1 MESIA
6 GEHLIIFRILDSEC
20 YHSQWF
26 CLEFGFW
33 LYCSC
38 GFLFCLT
45 SLVNLVLC
53 TLRMTEFKAL
63 CLILRCRPLLRFSL
77 LKCYWNK
84 IFVTKIFS
92 YLKFRFSST
101 LTISWWNIYDAWSPL
116 CILGLLRG
124 LRQMLSTEI
133 LTDRVQKIKEISLH
147 SAHNWCS
154 EMPFKRSKSNKK

>member
-1 MESIA
+1 MWRLLKIKSLTTIFKVAGYFSAEYVRSLEEHTQKKTGNKTWEISCAFTISNDANAPVLVEVFHLNSTALDQVESIA
-6 GEHLIIFRILDSEC
+6 GDHLIIFRILDSEC

-38 GFLFCLT
+38 GFLFCVN

-84 IFVTKIFS
+84 NFVPKISF
-92 YLKFRFSST
+92 
-101 LTISWWNIYDAWSPL
+101 
-116 CILGLLRG
+116 
-124 LRQMLSTEI
+124 Q
-133 LTDRVQKIKEISLH
+133 
-147 SAHNWCS
+147 
-154 EMPFKRSKSNKK
+154 